1 MPHLPIPAYDLG
13 RSDHGQHMSDALIQF
28 AHLMERDD
36 EQIDLAEAALLIAR
50 TEYSGLESS
59 AQLRRLDEM
68 AGKFT
73 VAPELSSVAH
83 VQSLNEFL
91 FEQEGFAGNEE
102 EYDDPRNSFLNDV
115 LDRKKGIPIT
125 LSLVYMELA
134 KRHGLPVVGVSF
146 PGHFLV
152 KYLTGPGEIIIDPY
166 NKGAVL
172 SRQACEER
180 LKSHFGETAELQPEF
195 LAAAST
201 KQILSRMLNN
211 LKGSYFRR
219 RNYTKVLTMVEMG
232 MAIDPASR
240 QELRDRGM
248 VYLLMGRHQEARAD
262 LNAYLAL
269 SPPDDP
275 ALKDVKAALTRLR
288 AMMN

>member
-1 MPHLPIPAYDLG
+1 
-13 RSDHGQHMSDALIQF
+13 MSDALIQF